1 MTTETQTLEI
11 SAKENPTQIRLLA
24 VQTGIEHAPVVPYAD
39 LPENHILESLEDL
52 LPHPLHHK
60 SHVDTHEQTG
70 FIEYTKRHTTPFTQL
85 FCGNPSKNPFVRA
98 IFDYNDQNGTPGH
111 QHHTCQYPMPFTTDW
126 QSWIKYNE
134 ESMDQLQFAEFLED
148 QQDNIVEPQ
157 GADLLKMV
165 LNMQAR
171 TETNFSSAQ
180 RLEDGSIQIAYEEGN
195 KGSGMFELPPEFKLA
210 IPVFQGGDA
219 YTITARL
226 RTRLRSGNLSIFYKL
241 VRPQKRIETAY
252 EDALKAIETALETT
266 IIRGN

>member
-1 MTTETQTLEI
+1 MTTENQTLEI
-11 SAKENPTQIRLLA
+11 SAKENPTQIRLLN
-24 VQTGIEHAPVVPYAD
+24 VETGLPHAPTIPFAD
-39 LPENHILESLEDL
+39 LPEDHTLENLAEL
-52 LPHPLHHK
+52 LPYPLHHTK
-60 SHVDTHEQTG
+60 RINTHEQAG
-70 FIEYTKRHTTPFTQL
+70 FIEYVKRHTTAFTQL
-85 FCGNPSKNPFVRA
+85 FCGNPSKNPFVKA

-111 QHHTCQYPMPFTTDW
+111 QHHICEYPMPFTQDW
-126 QSWIKYNE
+126 QSWIDHNE
-134 ESMDQLQFAEFLED
+134 KSMDQLQFAEFLED

-195 KGSGMFELPPEFKLA
+195 NGTGMFELPHEFNLA

-226 RTRLRSGNLSIFYKL
+226 RTRLRSGNLSLFYKL
-241 VRPQKRIETAY
+241 VNPKKRIETAY
-252 EDALKAIETALETT
+252 EDALKAIETELQTI